1 MAYLD
6 ARPAPPDSSLTKF
19 LAILK
24 IVHLA
29 NAVSVF
35 VSTLARFLA
44 ILMMVHLATAVYLF
58 VCTPFPAPTSDLSSV
73 NPIEFNFT
81 APFNQLMT
89 RFVGRRSKVFA
100 TLALAWPSPGRAQ
113 C

>member
-29 NAVSVF
+29 NALSVF

-44 ILMMVHLATAVYLF
+44 ILKMVHLATAVYLF

-73 NPIEFNFT
+73 NPIECQQSIQST
-81 APFNQLMT
+81 DDKMCCEPLAPPPLIA
-89 RFVGRRSKVFA
+89 SA
-100 TLALAWPSPGRAQ
+100 TISTS
-113 C
+113 